1 MLQDAERFLSTAQ
14 FSHFIVKIQTFGRR
28 SPEEMCVAPRVS
40 AADGCP
46 MTTMADY
53 GGLST
58 PGPWPPAA
66 IHVTFKKMLSARSAG
81 GRVARNDGQSS
92 CFLGF
97 DKKKSW
103 NRSIWRWKSRRW
115 AVSQSPQSR
124 FPSFQQNGETILW
137 TDLLPPLTPHGSSP
151 CCIKEFVSLG
161 FRAQKVCVS

>member
-46 MTTMADY
+46 TTTMADY

-115 AVSQSPQSR
+115 AVSHRHNHVFHLSSKMEKLFCGQIFYHPSR
-124 FPSFQQNGETILW
+124 HMAPVPVALKNL
-137 TDLLPPLTPHGSSP
+137 
-151 CCIKEFVSLG
+151 
-161 FRAQKVCVS
+161 